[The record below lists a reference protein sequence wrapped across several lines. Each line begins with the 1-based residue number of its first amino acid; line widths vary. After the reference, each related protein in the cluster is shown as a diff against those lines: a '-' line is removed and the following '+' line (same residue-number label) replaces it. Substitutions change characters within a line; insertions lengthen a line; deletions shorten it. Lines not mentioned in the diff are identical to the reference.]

1 MIDLVDIVNII
12 NTIIPFM
19 TLILGLYVG
28 QKITSYNEKRKEKK
42 ELTKIKY
49 LLDADYTL
57 INRNVKDLKENQND
71 GYKALINDFK
81 IVGLLNNLKMFQD
94 YGHYFNFNVQ
104 GFTYWN
110 SLMSSGKLIKLEPDE
125 LRIITLSHDSIM
137 RIIAQQKELFNRF
150 LYESINEL
158 FTTPLDMKSKIN
170 IFKPKYDTYHRL
182 MINAYDIIKKNVD
195 GVKKNISWIE
205 LQSEP
210 IITFKN

>member
-1 MIDLVDIVNII
+1 MIDLVDIA

-28 QKITSYNEKRKEKK
+28 QKITSYNEQRKEKK

-71 GYKALINDFK
+71 GYEALINEN
-81 IVGLLNNLKMFQD
+81 IVYGLLNNRKMFQD
-94 YGHYFNFNVQ
+94 YGHHFNFNVQ

-125 LRIITLSHDSIM
+125 LRIITVSHDSIM
-137 RIIAQQKELFNRF
+137 RIITQQQESFQIF
-150 LYESINEL
+150 LYECINEL
-158 FTTPLDMKSKIN
+158 FATSLDMESKIN
-170 IFKPKYDTYHRL
+170 IFKPKYDIYYKL
-182 MINAYDIIKKNVD
+182 MIRAYDIIEKNVD

-210 IITFKN
+210 IISLKN